1 MSSVQDAKHIAAERR
16 ARFRRQKEFM
26 ASTAFNSGSKVIEL
40 NTNEDFEKQMDK
52 IVEEV
57 DHKVNHM

>member
-1 MSSVQDAKHIAAERR
+1 
-16 ARFRRQKEFM
+16 M